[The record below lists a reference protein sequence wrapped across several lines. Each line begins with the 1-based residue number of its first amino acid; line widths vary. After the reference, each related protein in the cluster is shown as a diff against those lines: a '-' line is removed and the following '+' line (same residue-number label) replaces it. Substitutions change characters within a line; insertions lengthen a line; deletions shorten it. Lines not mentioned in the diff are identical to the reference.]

1 MLANGSISYQLTDK
15 LTIGNQ
21 TGVDYQTI
29 NQNSTTKYDA
39 FNERYF
45 AVQGQE
51 FFGRANEIF
60 EERMIF
66 NSNTRLRYE
75 TTFADVHKLSAG
87 LYMEYI
93 KAHFKSRSINK
104 RGFDPIFWSDGS
116 TGWID
121 PSVNYQLYAPT
132 GAIGTASSGL
142 FSYFGVASYDYDR
155 RYGLDATLRRDA
167 SFRFTND
174 NRWGTFWSVSGRWN
188 INNEK
193 FMENSVINTLKL
205 RGSYGVSGNQD
216 ILNTGL
222 FGAAQL
228 YDTRYASGVMY
239 NQETGLFISGL
250 PNPQLQWEVITQAN
264 VGLDFGIWNDRLR
277 GALDVYKK
285 QTDELYLS
293 RPVSAINGA

>member
-1 MLANGSISYQLTDK
+1 NAVNSNYFLGAFQALPFLNPSEYNGTWQSANDLLSKYGVAGGSPYMLLDKRRTFTYGQNEFKMLANGSISYKLSDK

-45 AVQGQE
+45 AVAGQE

-75 TTFADVHKLSAG
+75 TTFADVHKFSAG

-174 NRWGTFWSVSGRWN
+174 NR
-188 INNEK
+188 
-193 FMENSVINTLKL
+193 
-205 RGSYGVSGNQD
+205 
-216 ILNTGL
+216 
-222 FGAAQL
+222 
-228 YDTRYASGVMY
+228 
-239 NQETGLFISGL
+239 
-250 PNPQLQWEVITQAN
+250 
-264 VGLDFGIWNDRLR
+264 
-277 GALDVYKK
+277 
-285 QTDELYLS
+285 
-293 RPVSAINGA
+293 